1 MTAHEC
7 MCVWTCSMAVV
18 ATRTVGQCLFLLSL
32 VNIYQPQPRGTDT
45 KGDLHVWLVK
55 LSACLESPSGG
66 TTIDLCSMEGGGG
79 DRKRRRGLGGGR
91 GAWRGGGKTDRQWLC
106 MTPWLRRRAKEI

>member
-7 MCVWTCSMAVV
+7 MCVWTCSMAVA

-66 TTIDLCSMEGGGG
+66 TTIDLCSMEGGRGG
-79 DRKRRRGLGGGR
+79 QKEKKGTGR
-91 GAWRGGGKTDRQWLC
+91 GARGLEGGW
-106 MTPWLRRRAKEI
+106 

>member
-79 DRKRRRGLGGGR
+79 GGTEREEGDWARGEGLGGGVV
-91 GAWRGGGKTDRQWLC
+91 RQTANGC
-106 MTPWLRRRAKEI
+106 A